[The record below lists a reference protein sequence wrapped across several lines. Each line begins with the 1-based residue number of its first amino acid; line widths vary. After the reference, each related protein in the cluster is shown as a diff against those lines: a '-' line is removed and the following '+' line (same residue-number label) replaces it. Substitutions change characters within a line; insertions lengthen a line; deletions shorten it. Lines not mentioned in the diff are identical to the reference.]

1 MRQCD
6 SSRMSGAGE
15 LFDTSSSSD
24 ESQERSAAIEKKIDM
39 NRKLGRKISS
49 SSDSSAFSFVHCSP
63 GSTQDTLST
72 IDVEDIDFKLL
83 RDTEKL
89 SFFSTGEGNVICAPI
104 LERSVEGDVSIIS
117 ANKIDD
123 DIQNIPFMVATS
135 SGTLS
140 VLPSHDASNDDW
152 GINSKQTM
160 PLSLSKSAPTTPT
173 RNHVVHMNSRDGNM
187 KRSPP
192 RNPFD
197 AFGEYVVKLFQQAVL
212 HEEELEMQETVRRR
226 QSQLNIKWLDDP
238 STTIINDTTIN
249 TAVGNKTNKETG
261 VDLSTPRL
269 EALAAVQAIS
279 GFQNLS
285 EVKKQLTAE
294 RTHLQLHPV
303 NVEHNT
309 IQVNETTVEVSDERE
324 AITKEWE
331 KQWEKFVHEKDN
343 IKYTEVMIKVCYSLL
358 IPFNFSSH
366 SVYSFSNFVHI
377 DYTP

>member
-1 MRQCD
+1 MMM

-24 ESQERSAAIEKKIDM
+24 ESQERSATIEKKIDK
-39 NRKLGRKISS
+39 NQTLGRKISS

-63 GSTQDTLST
+63 GSIQDTLST

-104 LERSVEGDVSIIS
+104 LERSVEGDVSIIA

-152 GINSKQTM
+152 GINSKQTV

-187 KRSPP
+187 KTSPP

-285 EVKKQLTAE
+285 VVKKQLTAE
-294 RTHLQLHPV
+294 RTLQQSLHPV
-303 NVEHNT
+303 DIEHNT
-309 IQVNETTVEVSDERE
+309 IQVNETTVEVPAETE
-324 AITKEWE
+324 AITKVWE
-331 KQWEKFVHEKDN
+331 KQWEQFVHEKDK

-358 IPFNFSSH
+358 IPFSYLVTLCTVF
-366 SVYSFSNFVHI
+366 
-377 DYTP
+377 

>member
-269 EALAAVQAIS
+269 EALAAVHAIS

-285 EVKKQLTAE
+285 VVKQLLTAKH
-294 RTHLQLHPV
+294 THQQSLHPV
-303 NVEHNT
+303 
-309 IQVNETTVEVSDERE
+309 
-324 AITKEWE
+324 
-331 KQWEKFVHEKDN
+331 
-343 IKYTEVMIKVCYSLL
+343 M
-358 IPFNFSSH
+358 
-366 SVYSFSNFVHI
+366 
-377 DYTP
+377 

>member
-1 MRQCD
+1 
-6 SSRMSGAGE
+6 
-15 LFDTSSSSD
+15 
-24 ESQERSAAIEKKIDM
+24 
-39 NRKLGRKISS
+39 
-49 SSDSSAFSFVHCSP
+49 
-63 GSTQDTLST
+63 
-72 IDVEDIDFKLL
+72 
-83 RDTEKL
+83 
-89 SFFSTGEGNVICAPI
+89 
-104 LERSVEGDVSIIS
+104 
-117 ANKIDD
+117 
-123 DIQNIPFMVATS
+123 
-135 SGTLS
+135 
-140 VLPSHDASNDDW
+140 
-152 GINSKQTM
+152 
-160 PLSLSKSAPTTPT
+160 
-173 RNHVVHMNSRDGNM
+173 
-187 KRSPP
+187 
-192 RNPFD
+192 
-197 AFGEYVVKLFQQAVL
+197 
-212 HEEELEMQETVRRR
+212 
-226 QSQLNIKWLDDP
+226 
-238 STTIINDTTIN
+238 
-249 TAVGNKTNKETG
+249 
-261 VDLSTPRL
+261 L